1 MKIYILG
8 TCAGTEPMEDRHHT
22 SIAIEVDG
30 KVYWFDAG
38 ENCSYT
44 AHLMGIDLLS
54 VSDIFISHAHID
66 HIGGL
71 ENLLWNIYK
80 LSNVKNTLPRYGDIT
95 VHIPNDKTFGGVLTV
110 LENAETGY
118 NEKYQTVSKR
128 ITESVIMTDENVSV
142 EAIHN
147 NHLPKADEGWTSF
160 SFAISAEGKKIV
172 YSGDINSFD
181 DILPFIKDG
190 CDVLFV
196 ETGHHSAESVCR
208 EIIESGYDVKSVYF
222 IHHGRGILY
231 DYDGEL
237 EKCRKIIPAVTFC
250 NDKDVFTI

>member
-128 ITESVIMTDENVSV
+128 ITESVISESRMPDFSSIALERITVMLERRFSDVHSV
-142 EAIHN
+142 FRIVDIAVC
-147 NHLPKADEGWTSF
+147 ADF
-160 SFAISAEGKKIV
+160 F
-172 YSGDINSFD
+172 
-181 DILPFIKDG
+181 
-190 CDVLFV
+190 
-196 ETGHHSAESVCR
+196 
-208 EIIESGYDVKSVYF
+208 
-222 IHHGRGILY
+222 
-231 DYDGEL
+231 
-237 EKCRKIIPAVTFC
+237 
-250 NDKDVFTI
+250 